1 MITNLCSTK
10 LMPLSEIDF
19 FFLLDLLLRTY
30 CKIVYPLLRQALEF
44 TMYVSITTYIA
55 FLLMQMRL
63 LLY

>member
-1 MITNLCSTK
+1 MITNLCLTK

-19 FFLLDLLLRTY
+19 FFLLDLLRTY